1 MPKPKSTHR
10 NLPPRMTLRT
20 YRNKAGDV
28 WIGYYYEHKR
38 DAAGKRKATPL
49 GPDLA
54 EAKKKWAEI
63 EGKEAPTDPTTIAG
77 VYLAYMAWANN
88 RTESTLSVRTL
99 SDRAK
104 YWLKLEPVY
113 GPTPINAILPEH
125 ILPYFHARSSKSS
138 GKKEL
143 KFLSVMFNW
152 ARGRGLMRVPNPCAG
167 LFAQMKVAEGRNI
180 YVEDEW
186 LALVYASGSDLIKD
200 ALDLAYLT
208 GQRPADVKKMRWDWI
223 KDGALI
229 IGGAPRPGQRKT
241 GARLRIVV
249 EGELK
254 ALLER
259 IKARGIK
266 GLTVLTDPK
275 GQPLNDFGHFRNQ
288 FKKAR
293 DVAQKVAEESG
304 VEFVRFQFRDLR
316 PKAASDIDSLHS
328 IKSAQKLLGHT
339 TEGMTAEYIRQ
350 RRGDVVHPME
360 RKRKDG

>member
-1 MPKPKSTHR
+1 
-10 NLPPRMTLRT
+10 MTLRT
-20 YRNKAGDV
+20 YQNRAGDV
-28 WIGYYYEHKR
+28 WVGYYYEHKR
-38 DAAGKRKATPL
+38 DANGKRRATPL
-49 GPDLA
+49 GSDLA

-63 EGKEAPTDPTTIAG
+63 EGTAAPTDPTTITG
-77 VYLAYMAWANN
+77 VHEQYVKWANN
-88 RTESTLSVRTL
+88 RAVSNLSIRTL
-99 SDRAK
+99 SDREK
-104 YWLKLEPVY
+104 YWVKLEPAY
-113 GPTPINAILPEH
+113 GQTPINSILPEH

-143 KFLSVMFNW
+143 KFMSALFNW
-152 ARGRGLMRVPNPCAG
+152 ARGRGLMQVPNPCAG
-167 LFAQMKVAEGRNI
+167 LFSQMKVKEGREI

-186 LALVYASGSDLIKD
+186 LALVYAAGGDLIKD

-241 GARLRIVV
+241 GARLRIVM

-254 ALLER
+254 IVLDR

-293 DVAQKVAEESG
+293 DNAQKVADELG

-316 PKAASDIDSLHS
+316 PKAASDLDSLRS
-328 IKSAQKLLGHT
+328 IKFAQRLLGHT

-350 RRGDVVHPME
+350 RRGDVVHPLPK
-360 RKRKDG
+360 KRKDG